1 MWKEEEAGTGR
12 VNEARFAEAKATL
25 LGAGTSAGAGV
36 VAVGCPFCMIMLT
49 DASKA
54 DGGAVNVMDVAEIV
68 AKRLKA

>member
-1 MWKEEEAGTGR
+1 MWKEEEAGSGR
-12 VNEARFAEAKATL
+12 VNEARFAEAKKTLATYQPSV
-25 LGAGTSAGAGV
+25 GTET
-36 VAVGCPFCMIMLT
+36 VAVGCPFCMVMLT